1 LNSFTFVIQEEIS
14 MLNFQFFSHHP
25 ETFILNYL
33 FTLLPHFYTKM
44 QVVKHISD
52 LQAILDIKR
61 KDGLKIGFVP
71 TMGALHEGHLSL
83 VRIAGEQSGFVVVS
97 IFVNPTQFNDKGDLD
112 RYPRD
117 LQKDVDLLTTS
128 ACQLVF
134 APEPEEVYPEPDTR
148 QFNFGTLEQVMEGKF
163 RPGHFNGVAQV
174 VSRLFDIVQPDKAF
188 FGQKDFQQLA
198 IINEMVR
205 KLNLSVGIIP
215 CPIVREADGLA
226 MSSRN
231 MLLSPEQRKNAVHI
245 SATLFE
251 ATNKTDEFSVEETCK
266 WVISRINE
274 NEYLNTEYFEIVN
287 EMTLLP
293 VKSWDDNCRK
303 IGCIAVHCGKI
314 RLIDNIEF

>member
-1 LNSFTFVIQEEIS
+1 
-14 MLNFQFFSHHP
+14 
-25 ETFILNYL
+25 
-33 FTLLPHFYTKM
+33 M

-52 LQAILDIKR
+52 LQAILNVKR
-61 KDGLKIGFVP
+61 EEGWKISFVP

-83 VRIAGEQSGFVVVS
+83 VNIAKHPSNFVVVS
-97 IFVNPTQFNDKGDLD
+97 IFVNPTQFNDKADLE
-112 RYPRD
+112 RYPRN
-117 LQKDVDLLTTS
+117 LQKDVDLLATS
-128 ACQLVF
+128 ACQLIF
-134 APEPEEVYPEPDTR
+134 APDPDEIYPEPDTR
-148 QFNFGTLEQVMEGKF
+148 QFNFGQLEQVMEGKF

-174 VSRLFDIVQPDKAF
+174 VSRLFDIVRPDKAY

-205 KLNLSVGIIP
+205 KLNLPVEIVP

-251 ATNKTDEFSVEETCK
+251 AANKTGGLSVEELCK
-266 WVISRINE
+266 WVINRIDE
-274 NEYLNTEYFEIVN
+274 NEFLNTEYFEIVDDT
-287 EMTLLP
+287 TLLP
-293 VKSWDDNCRK
+293 VNSWNDPCRK

-314 RLIDNIEF
+314 RLIDNIEFKASKA

>member
-1 LNSFTFVIQEEIS
+1 
-14 MLNFQFFSHHP
+14 MLNFQSFNLQSGP
-25 ETFILNYL
+25 TVLNYL
-33 FTLLPHFYTKM
+33 FTLQPHFYTKM

-52 LQAILDIKR
+52 LQTILNIKR
-61 KDGLKIGFVP
+61 EEGLKIGFVP

-83 VRIAGEQSGFVVVS
+83 VMIAGEQSNFVVVS

-117 LQKDVDLLTTS
+117 LQKDVDLLSTS
-128 ACQLVF
+128 ACQLIF
-134 APEPEEVYPEPDTR
+134 APEPEEIYPEPDTR
-148 QFNFGTLEQVMEGKF
+148 QFNFGQLEQVMEGKF

-205 KLNLSVGIIP
+205 KFNLPVEIVS
-215 CPIVREADGLA
+215 CPIIRETNGLA

-231 MLLSPEQRKNAVHI
+231 MLLSPEQRLNAVHI

-251 ATNKTDEFSVEETCK
+251 AANKTGELSVEELCE
-266 WVISRINE
+266 WVINRINK
-274 NEYLNTEYFEIVN
+274 NEFLNTEYFEIVN

-293 VKSWDDNCRK
+293 VKSWDENCK
-303 IGCIAVHCGKI
+303 KFGCIAVHCGKI
-314 RLIDNIEF
+314 RLIDNMEFGVRSA